1 MDFLLDMFLYH
12 PLSALSFNVFSF
24 SKIFRRLDN
33 LVAISIC
40 LALWE
45 RKKFHIFKVS
55 KSDRVTIIYYSS
67 AESHV

>member
-12 PLSALSFNVFSF
+12 PLSALSLDVFSF

-33 LVAISIC
+33 RVAIC

-55 KSDRVTIIYYSS
+55 ESGRVTIIYYSS